1 MQYERLH
8 FSAYVR
14 AGEEI
19 RILVDEIQGRHPAH
33 SHDDFIEVAYID
45 AGSGVHILNNREERI
60 SEGDL
65 FLFDPHIVHAF
76 IADEGQSLRVY
87 NCLFQ
92 PPTLDRSFKDC
103 KDFVDVAY
111 HYLFYSLSA
120 EDDPK
125 GYIKLT
131 GVSGAEIRPL
141 FYEMRREYESRENGY
156 EQILKANLMKLI
168 IYIFRLYKKDGAQR
182 QNPAVYNQ
190 LVVQEAAS
198 FIRQHF
204 DEEISCQKLADRAF
218 LSVNY
223 FRKIFKDITGMTMIR
238 MQQNVRVHVACDL
251 LVNTRL
257 PVGEIADRVGY
268 GDVKFFYQVFR
279 QIQGVT
285 PGDYRKSH
293 SVESPLKSL

>member
-1 MQYERLH
+1 MQHERLR

-33 SHDDFIEVAYID
+33 SHDDFIEAAYID
-45 AGSGVHILNNREERI
+45 AGSGVHILNGREERI

-76 IADEGQSLRVY
+76 IADGDRPLRVY

-92 PPTLDRSFKDC
+92 PPTLDPSFKDC

-120 EDDPK
+120 DDDPK
-125 GYIKLT
+125 GYIRLT
-131 GVSGAEIRPL
+131 GASAAEIRSL
-141 FYEMRREYESRENGY
+141 FYEIRREYESRENGY
-156 EQILKANLMKLI
+156 EQMLKANLMKLM
-168 IYIFRLYKKDGAQR
+168 IYIFRLYKKDEAQR
-182 QNPAVYNQ
+182 QNPSVYNR

-198 FIRQHF
+198 YIRQHF
-204 DEEISCQKLADRAF
+204 DEEIPCGKLADRAF

-223 FRKIFKDITGMTMIR
+223 FRKIFKEITGMTMIR
-238 MQQNVRVHVACDL
+238 MQQNVRVHTACDL

-257 PVGEIADRVGY
+257 SVSDIAARVGY
-268 GDVKFFYQVFR
+268 GDLKFFYQVFR
-279 QIQGVT
+279 RVQGRHPRRLSEKPQRCIT
-285 PGDYRKSH
+285 P
-293 SVESPLKSL
+293 